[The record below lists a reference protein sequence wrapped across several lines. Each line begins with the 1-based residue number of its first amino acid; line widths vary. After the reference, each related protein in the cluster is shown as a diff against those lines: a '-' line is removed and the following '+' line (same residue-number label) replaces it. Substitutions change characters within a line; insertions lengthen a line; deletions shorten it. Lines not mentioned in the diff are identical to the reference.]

1 MRSGAKYASKSL
13 KYSFKGNFERI
24 GKTNECNVE
33 LLNINKNVK
42 FGEADDVMLL
52 VMLVSS
58 FRIVSCGALY
68 LGSFSG
74 LEVASGEVL
83 LGGGGLGFAWMD

>member
-1 MRSGAKYASKSL
+1 MIDINGWSKELNYGVYCMRSGAKYASKSL

-68 LGSFSG
+68 LG
-74 LEVASGEVL
+74 
-83 LGGGGLGFAWMD
+83 M